1 MDESDDEYLNW
12 NCFDSTDLS
21 MSREQGTTD
30 DIPVGYQPVRSKK
43 ESLQTQQRS
52 SSQSAERLRGPY
64 PSFPPPNPGMPD
76 FENKRHFPGHM
87 DRTVLSYL
95 NRNTAPIQKKQD
107 IELRTQDVST

>member
-21 MSREQGTTD
+21 MSREEDTTD
-30 DIPVGYQPVRSKK
+30 DIPVGYQPVCSKK

-52 SSQSAERLRGPY
+52 MSQSGERLRGLIP
-64 PSFPPPNPGMPD
+64 PSPPPNPGMPD
-76 FENKRHFPGHM
+76 FENERHFPGPM
-87 DRTVLSYL
+87 ESYSSIVSD
-95 NRNTAPIQKKQD
+95 RNTAPIQKKQD